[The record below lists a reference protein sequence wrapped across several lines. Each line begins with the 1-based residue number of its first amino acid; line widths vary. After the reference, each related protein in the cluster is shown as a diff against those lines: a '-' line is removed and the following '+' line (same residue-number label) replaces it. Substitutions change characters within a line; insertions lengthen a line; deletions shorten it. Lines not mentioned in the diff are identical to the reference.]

1 MTTFTASDGTVLHY
15 EDRQGSGDVI
25 VLVHGYTGSMRDWDE
40 TVPRLPADWRIIRV
54 DLRGAGDS
62 SHAESGYTI
71 ERYTEDVFE
80 LVLHLDLP
88 RFLLIG
94 HSMGGAIAAQFTLEH
109 QDLLRG
115 AILLAPAPLAG
126 LAPLDPALVAQL
138 EQFRGNVPVMKQMAQ
153 MTFTRPLADEQIE
166 RGVMANLKVSD
177 GHLKQSL
184 EAMVGLRLADR
195 LRSLRLP
202 VLMVGGDRDNLVPV
216 QTMLDSFA
224 RIPNCGLQIYHRVGH
239 MVQLEVADEFAALVQ
254 DFAEHDARKSEAA
267 AARS

>member
-1 MTTFTASDGTVLHY
+1 MTTFTTSDGTVLHY

-62 SHAESGYTI
+62 SHAE
-71 ERYTEDVFE
+71 
-80 LVLHLDLP
+80 
-88 RFLLIG
+88 
-94 HSMGGAIAAQFTLEH
+94 
-109 QDLLRG
+109 
-115 AILLAPAPLAG
+115 
-126 LAPLDPALVAQL
+126 
-138 EQFRGNVPVMKQMAQ
+138 
-153 MTFTRPLADEQIE
+153 IE

-184 EAMVGLRLADR
+184 ETMVGLRLADR

-254 DFAEHDARKSEAA
+254 DFAEHDAKKSEAA